1 MADLLGFVL
10 SGLVSGAL
18 YALLATGLVL
28 SYSASG
34 LFNFAH
40 GATAYLCALA
50 FYELHSGFGW
60 PAVPTAVL
68 LVCVA
73 APALG
78 WGLDRLMFRK
88 LARVGETAQIVATI
102 GLLVALPALGLWIV
116 ELLEDAGASVKP
128 AENQFGLP
136 GVGPSPARSWQL
148 TDGVGID
155 SDQLI
160 TWVATAVVAVGL
172 WILMR
177 HTPLGLKLRAA
188 VDDRSL
194 VELRGLSADRLSSI
208 AWMLSSGLAGLAGVL
223 ATPLLGLSAHD
234 FTLFLFVSATAA
246 VLGRFVSIPL
256 AFAGGLGLGV
266 LQNLVAGYANFA
278 ERITGFRTAVPF
290 LILFAGLLLMTRRSR
305 TAGTAAVDAPPVDYL
320 AGRSRL
326 RRWGPWTAAAVLLAA
341 AFYTVTTPFWSGI
354 LAQGLALSL
363 VFVSFTVVTGLGA
376 MVSLAQATFVTG
388 AALVAGLLMSHGWP
402 FVAAAAVGTC
412 AAAVLGALVA
422 LPALRLGGRSLAL
435 ATLALAFLADQ
446 VLFQIGWL
454 RNGDTGWSIP
464 RPVFGPVDLND
475 DRAFGVALLVLV
487 TAAVAALS
495 ALRGS
500 PSGRA
505 MLAVRSAPAAAMAS
519 GVSVVRTKLV
529 LFTLSAGLAGFGGVM
544 YASYNTRVTATDF
557 TAMTGLIWLAVVVAA
572 GLRRPQFAVVA
583 GLVYAL
589 VPHLVSDYVTESVH
603 LPVILFGLAGLA
615 LANDPDGYCAAVS
628 VRVHR
633 RRLVRG
639 GPAGAGVGSG
649 VGAMAGAGAMVG
661 VGTGAGAGAGVK
673 SRPVSGGTGAEPGSE
688 AGVTGGPVEARS
700 GDGAELSGAPGGSP
714 GGASRVPGGGT
725 ASASRAPSEGPADA
739 SETSSRSPASTSPT
753 PGGGPADASETS
765 SRSPA
770 STSRIPSGSPAG
782 TSRAPSEGRADA
794 SETSSQTP
802 ASTSRIPGR
811 SPASTSPTPGG
822 GPADA
827 SETSSRSPASA
838 SRAVGRGP
846 VDASRAPGG
855 DSAGVARAGAP
866 PMASSSPAEP
876 PALELRAV
884 RAGYDGAPVL
894 HGVDLAVHPGEIVAL
909 LGPNGAGKSTTC
921 RVAAGL
927 VGPLGGQVYVAGR
940 DATREGAVRRSRAGV
955 VLAPEGRGIFP
966 ALTIEENLALYLREK
981 DQREAVYERFP
992 GLAGRRGVP
1001 AGSLSGGEQQMLT
1014 LAPLLQRPPKV
1025 LIADEPS
1032 LGLAPRIVEEVFRLL
1047 TELRDTGTALLLVEE
1062 KATEALGVAD
1072 TVAYLAQGRVTWCG
1086 PRASVETA
1094 RLTEAYLGLA
1104 ATPEADTGADL
1115 DSDPGPTS
1123 PMNPTI
1129 PSQTRGGVRP

>member
-1 MADLLGFVL
+1 MSDLLGFVL

-50 FYELHSGFGW
+50 FYELHSGLGW
-60 PAVPTAVL
+60 PAVPTALL
-68 LVCVA
+68 LVGVV

-78 WGLDRLMFRK
+78 WGLDRLMFRT

-116 ELLEDAGASVKP
+116 ELLEDAGVSVRP

-136 GVGPSPARSWQL
+136 GVGPSPAKSWQL
-148 TDGVGID
+148 MDGVGVD

-160 TWVATAVVAVGL
+160 TWVATAVVAIGL

-188 VDDRSL
+188 VDNRSL
-194 VELRGLSADRLSSI
+194 VELRGMSADRLSSI
-208 AWMLSSGLAGLAGVL
+208 AWMLSSALAGLAGVL

-246 VLGRFVSIPL
+246 VLGRFASIPL

-266 LQNLVAGYANFA
+266 LQNLVAGYATFA

-290 LILFAGLLLMTRRSR
+290 LILFAGLLVLTRRQR
-305 TAGTAAVDAPPVDYL
+305 TAGTAAAVDAPPVDYL
-320 AGRSRL
+320 AGRSWV
-326 RRWGPWTAAAVLLAA
+326 RRWGPWTAAGLLLAL

-402 FVAAAAVGTC
+402 FVAATVVGTC

-446 VLFQIGWL
+446 VLFQMGWL
-454 RNGDTGWSIP
+454 RNGDTGWAIP
-464 RPVFGPVDLND
+464 RPVFGPVDLGD
-475 DRAFGVALLVLV
+475 DRAMGVAMIVLLALV
-487 TAAVAALS
+487 VATLS
-495 ALRGS
+495 ALRDS

-519 GVSVVRTKLV
+519 GVSVIRTKLM

-544 YASYNTRVTATDF
+544 YASYSTRITATDF

-572 GLRRPQFAVVA
+572 GVRRPQFAVVA

-589 VPHLVSDYVTESVH
+589 VPHLVSDYVTDSVH

-615 LANDPDGYCAAVS
+615 LANDPDGYCAAVPT
-628 VRVHR
+628 RWHQR
-633 RRLVRG
+633 RAATATRT
-639 GPAGAGVGSG
+639 AE
-649 VGAMAGAGAMVG
+649 
-661 VGTGAGAGAGVK
+661 
-673 SRPVSGGTGAEPGSE
+673 VS
-688 AGVTGGPVEARS
+688 
-700 GDGAELSGAPGGSP
+700 
-714 GGASRVPGGGT
+714 
-725 ASASRAPSEGPADA
+725 DA
-739 SETSSRSPASTSPT
+739 
-753 PGGGPADASETS
+753 
-765 SRSPA
+765 
-770 STSRIPSGSPAG
+770 
-782 TSRAPSEGRADA
+782 
-794 SETSSQTP
+794 
-802 ASTSRIPGR
+802 
-811 SPASTSPTPGG
+811 
-822 GPADA
+822 
-827 SETSSRSPASA
+827 
-838 SRAVGRGP
+838 
-846 VDASRAPGG
+846 
-855 DSAGVARAGAP
+855 AP
-866 PMASSSPAEP
+866 PSPEA
-876 PALELRAV
+876 ALELRSLH
-884 RAGYDGAPVL
+884 AGYDGAPVL
-894 HGVDLAVHPGEIVAL
+894 RGVDLMVRPGEILAL

-927 VGPLGGQVYVAGR
+927 LRPLGGQVYVAGR
-940 DATREGAVRRSRAGV
+940 DATRERAVGRSRAGV

-966 ALTIEENLALYLREK
+966 ALTIEENLALYLR
-981 DQREAVYERFP
+981 DRAARDAVYERFP
-992 GLAGRRGVP
+992 ELAARRAVP
-1001 AGSLSGGEQQMLT
+1001 AGSLSGGEQQILA
-1014 LAPLLQRPPKV
+1014 LAPLLQRPPTV
-1025 LIADEPS
+1025 LVADEPS
-1032 LGLAPRIVEEVFRLL
+1032 LGLAPRVVDEVFRLL
-1047 TELRDTGTALLLVEE
+1047 VELKEAGTALLLVEE
-1062 KATEALGVAD
+1062 KATEVLGVAD
-1072 TVAYLAQGRVTWCG
+1072 RVAYLAQGRVTWCG
-1086 PRASVETA
+1086 SRAEVEA
-1094 RLTEAYLGLA
+1094 DRLTEAYLGIA
-1104 ATPEADTGADL
+1104 AGQPKHQGPQPEGISRPWTPEGT
-1115 DSDPGPTS
+1115 
-1123 PMNPTI
+1123 
-1129 PSQTRGGVRP
+1129 VRP